1 MSQASPTV
9 STTDESPEFSIGQAR
24 RLVGDLFE
32 PRPWIYW
39 TDFLLTLT
47 VGFACFRLYQRSDF
61 LSPWEPVGYVGCVLS
76 FYRAGSFIHELVHV
90 RTASFTAFRVA
101 WNLLCG
107 IPFLMP
113 EFTYTTHLSHHVRK
127 HYGTAEDGE
136 YLPLASG
143 PTWKILWYMS
153 QTFIV
158 PILPIVRFL
167 ILTPLAWLSPR
178 LRSLIQQRASSLVMD
193 PMYVRPL
200 PSTTELRAW
209 RVQETCCFLFTAA
222 VATLLLTGIHPQ
234 ITWTWLGKIY
244 LMACGVVFLNQLRT
258 LGAHR
263 FRHRGE
269 ELTFVQQLLDS
280 VNYPT
285 KPLLTGLWAPVGL
298 RYHALHHLFPSIP
311 YHNLHAAH
319 QRLIAELP
327 ADSPYRQTT
336 SYSLLASLGELWQS
350 ARQSGKQSQV
360 LSTQ

>member
-1 MSQASPTV
+1 MSQATTTEDSPE
-9 STTDESPEFSIGQAR
+9 SSSPEFSIGQAR

-32 PRPWIYW
+32 PRPAIYW
-39 TDFLLTLT
+39 ADFLLTMT
-47 VGFACFRLYQRSDF
+47 VGFACFRVYQQFPLQWSILAYF
-61 LSPWEPVGYVGCVLS
+61 GCVLA
-76 FYRAGSFIHELVHV
+76 FYRAGSFIHELVHMRGGEFV
-90 RTASFTAFRVA
+90 GFRIA
-101 WNLLCG
+101 WNLICG

-127 HYGTAEDGE
+127 HYGTKEDGE

-143 PTWKILWYMS
+143 PRWKILWYMS
-153 QTFIV
+153 QSFIV
-158 PILPIVRFL
+158 PLMPIVRFL
-167 ILTPLAWLSPR
+167 LLTPLTWISPR

-200 PSTTELRAW
+200 PSTDELRAW
-209 RVQETCCFLFTAA
+209 RIQETCCFLFALGVA
-222 VATLLLTGIHPQ
+222 VLLFTGKLP
-234 ITWTWLGKIY
+234 WMWLVRVY

-285 KPLLTGLWAPVGL
+285 KPLLAGLWAPVGL

-311 YHNLHAAH
+311 YHNLDAAH
-319 QRLIAELP
+319 HRLMAELP
-327 ADSPYRQTT
+327 EDSPYRRVN
-336 SYSLLASLGELWQS
+336 SHSLTGTLHELWS
-350 ARQSGKQSQV
+350 SSRESEKRPAEAN
-360 LSTQ
+360 LSI